1 MRGKGAEAQQGGAAR
16 AIRRATARGALLAVL
31 ALPLSLSLPPAA
43 GAETPAPD
51 AARFELTPLQM
62 RALAAKRLQR
72 GDAATAMELARALL
86 ARDARDFS
94 AQLLLAQAARA
105 IGNDGEAGT
114 AARAAWDLAS
124 DDTER
129 YAAALIRAQVLASA
143 GHRTRAQLW
152 LRRAAEAAPNR
163 ATRARAIR
171 DFKYVRL
178 RNPWSTRLSFA
189 VTPTDNLNNGSM
201 HDSFTI
207 DGLPWE
213 FALSGDAQAL
223 SGVELSF
230 GADTRYRLSQT
241 EDRATDL
248 MLRARH
254 SGYLLSD
261 EARAAAPDAEGSD
274 FSSASLAAGLSR
286 RMLLGET
293 RDELVM
299 SAWAGQNFHGGDPYG
314 AFLRGEAKLSHS
326 LSPRNRV
333 SGTLS
338 LETRR
343 GAAAPEADVGLLSL
357 GWDHAFGGGQLSLYG
372 SFSRSTSDLSSADYR
387 DLRLGARL
395 SPRARWLGESLGAD
409 PSLTLEARSRD
420 FDSSPYSLDGRLDEE
435 IRAELQLVFSE
446 LDYMGFNP
454 VLTLEAART
463 RSNVAI
469 YETRSS
475 GLGLSIRS
483 AF

>member
-1 MRGKGAEAQQGGAAR
+1 MLA
-16 AIRRATARGALLAVL
+16 ALLAMAGPV
-31 ALPLSLSLPPAA
+31 AAQGQTRAQAQATVPAA
-43 GAETPAPD
+43 PPELY
-51 AARFELTPLQM
+51 ELTPVQM
-62 RALAAKRLQR
+62 RALATRRLQR
-72 GDAATAMELARALL
+72 GDAVAAAALARALI
-86 ARDARDFS
+86 ARDASDFA
-94 AQLLLAQAARA
+94 AQLLLAQSARA
-105 IGNDGEAGT
+105 LGDGDVADT
-114 AARAAWDLAS
+114 AARAAWDLATS
-124 DDTER
+124 DAER

-152 LRRAAEAAPNR
+152 LRRAADAAPDQ

-178 RNPWSTRLSFA
+178 RNPWSTQLSFS

-230 GADTRYRLSQT
+230 GADTRYRLSET
-241 EDRATDL
+241 GTRATDL
-248 MLRARH
+248 LLRASHR
-254 SGYLLSD
+254 GYLLSE
-261 EARAAAPDAEGSD
+261 EARATAPDAEGRD
-274 FSSASLAAGLSR
+274 FSAASLAAGLSR
-286 RMLLGET
+286 RMMLGET

-299 SAWAGQNFHGGDPYG
+299 TAWAGQNFHGGEAYG
-314 AFLRGEAKLSHS
+314 AFLRGEARLSHS
-326 LSPRNRV
+326 LSPRNRLT
-333 SGTLS
+333 GTLS
-338 LETRR
+338 LEARR
-343 GAAAPEADVGLLSL
+343 GEAAPEADVGLLAL
-357 GWDHAFGGGQLSLYG
+357 GWDHAWSGGQISLYG
-372 SFSRSTSDLSSADYR
+372 SVTRSASELSTADYS

-395 SPRARWLGESLGAD
+395 APDAAWLEGAIGAD

-420 FDSSPYSLDGRLDEE
+420 FESSPYSFDGRLDEE
-435 IRAELQLVFSE
+435 IRAELQLVFRDI
-446 LDYMGFNP
+446 DYMGFNP
-454 VLTLEAART
+454 VLTLETARI

-469 YETRSS
+469 HDTHSS